1 MKTIDQTFPNPSPQV
16 KAFGTIGFFCSV
28 FASDGKINIALLNF
42 GNVKRLCRFY
52 LKRQNK
58 THGFTWED
66 QDWIGLM
73 IFKNFAE
80 QDWIGFNFCRSGLD
94 CDWKIF
100 PVRSSLIQT
109 REEHRSGL
117 DQDWSQFWPD
127 EDGSD
132 CDFFENWRI
141 GTGWDWE
148 FILFWCD
155 SSTNIE
161 TVSCDVILQICMEVY
176 IFRSVAKAVLE
187 LFCYASTFVQ
197 TSHSVGIVLLAAR
210 WTQSSS

>member
-1 MKTIDQTFPNPSPQV
+1 MGGSGLDWTDDLQKFCGTGLDRIQFLQIRIGLWLKNFPSSLISDTDQRRAQIRTGS
-16 KAFGTIGFFCSV
+16 G
-28 FASDGKINIALLNF
+28 
-42 GNVKRLCRFY
+42 
-52 LKRQNK
+52 LKPILA
-58 THGFTWED
+58 GWG
-66 QDWIGLM
+66 WIGL
-73 IFKNFAE
+73 
-80 QDWIGFNFCRSGLD
+80 R
-94 CDWKIF
+94 
-100 PVRSSLIQT
+100 
-109 REEHRSGL
+109 
-117 DQDWSQFWPD
+117 
-127 EDGSD
+127 
-132 CDFFENWRI
+132 FFENWRI